1 MKFSKYNNPS
11 KKRRR
16 KHINTPYFK
25 EYIEEQKEQLYALL
39 AKAKTEEEKDMII
52 KAFDVSIHP

>member
-11 KKRRR
+11 KKHRR
-16 KHINTPYFK
+16 KHTTTPYSR
-25 EYIEEQKEQLYALL
+25 EYIEEQKKQLYALL

-52 KAFDVSIHP
+52 KAFDV

>member
-1 MKFSKYNNPS
+1 MKFSKYNNPN
-11 KKRRR
+11 KKHRR
-16 KHINTPYFK
+16 KHTTTPYSR
-25 EYIEEQKEQLYALL
+25 EYIEEQKKQLYALL

>member
-11 KKRRR
+11 KKHRR
-16 KHINTPYFK
+16 KHINTPYSK